1 MCISYICILSFLRLA
16 AVITDICNWN
26 QLTMLQ
32 YTYTL
37 HIKGNFIYF
46 KCKSYNIKKVDD
58 YIVKVS
64 AKNI

>member
-1 MCISYICILSFLRLA
+1 MCISYICILGFLRLA

-32 YTYTL
+32 YTYTPY
-37 HIKGNFIYF
+37 IKGNFIYF
-46 KCKSYNIKKVDD
+46 KCKSYTIKKVDD